1 MPILFS
7 ILILVAILALILG
20 IKSPFP
26 VEVVA
31 ALVERKKK

>member
-1 MPILFS
+1 MHILFS
-7 ILILVAILALILG
+7 IIILVAVLALILG

-31 ALVERKKK
+31 ALVEKKKK

>member
-1 MPILFS
+1 MHLLFS
-7 ILILVAILALILG
+7 IIILVVILALILG

-31 ALVERKKK
+31 ALVERKKP